1 MNKLRK
7 KLLFKKLIY
16 ILYNVLMLTIAYIVN
31 RFFQMLIFILFY
43 NILQNCFNYRFHAD
57 TIFPNDPIKA
67 VKYCKLITIVVEIIY
82 LIFCKELNV
91 SVYSNL
97 FIILIIVV
105 LNSLLQFYLERQ
117 IINKNILTN
126 KDHVIGICKEFG
138 ISKSA
143 TNRLILHYVEGL
155 TIQEIANRE
164 CVEQETIKQSIRR
177 TRRKIGL

>member
-7 KLLFKKLIY
+7 KLLIKKLVY
-16 ILYNVLMLTIAYIVN
+16 VLYNILMLTIAYIVN

-43 NILQNCFNYRFHAD
+43 NTLQNCFKYRFHAD

-82 LIFCKELNV
+82 LIFAKSNV

-126 KDHVIGICKEFG
+126 KEHVIGICKEYG
-138 ISKSA
+138 ISDLA
-143 TNRLILHYVEGL
+143 TNRLIQHFICGK
-155 TIQEIANRE
+155 TIIEIASE
-164 CVEQETIKQSIRR
+164 ESVEEHTIKQSIRR